1 MLGSNKMNSNA
12 AVYFVDRHI
21 DEGRADKDAFVE
33 VDGAQRTISYGE
45 LSHQSAIFAG
55 ALSRADIRRDERM
68 AMIVLDTIEFPI
80 AFWGALKAGVTP
92 IPLNTLL
99 STEIYH
105 GILQDSR
112 PTCVMISK
120 ELWETVSPAL
130 ADIDCIRQVI
140 VIGDN
145 PKNTTNFDD
154 YMRDAHALSPI
165 NTSGDELAFWLYS
178 SGSTGLPKGVRHI
191 HSSLQATS
199 ETFGQQV
206 LGIKQDDVVYSAAKL
221 FFAYGL
227 GNAMSFP
234 MSAGATTLLFANRPT
249 PDAVTN
255 ILEKWRPTI
264 FCGVPT
270 LFAALLAHLDQSGG
284 ELSHNLRINTSAGE
298 ALPREVGERWNAI
311 TKTDIVD
318 GVGSTEMLH
327 IFLSNRPNDLVYG
340 TSGTAVPG
348 YTVRLVDESGND
360 CAIGEIGELIV
371 NGPSSA
377 ESYWNRRDKSKSTF
391 EGHWTRTGDKYE
403 QSPDGRYIYCGR
415 TDDMFK
421 VSGIW
426 LSPFEVEQAIVEHP
440 AVLEAAVVPYR
451 DGDDLEKP
459 QAFVVLQSGK
469 TEADV
474 SDLKELVQHK
484 IGKWKYP
491 RKISIVPELPKTA
504 TGKIQ
509 RFKLRD

>member
-1 MLGSNKMNSNA
+1 MNGNA

-21 DEGRADKDAFVE
+21 DEGRADKPAFVE
-33 VDGAQRTISYGE
+33 VDGAKRSISYGD
-45 LSHQSAIFAG
+45 LAHQSALFAG

-68 AMIVLDTIEFPI
+68 AMIVLDQIEFPI

-99 STEIYH
+99 STEIYN
-105 GILQDSR
+105 GILKDSR
-112 PTCVMISK
+112 PSCVMVSK
-120 ELWETVSPAL
+120 ELWNTVSPAL
-130 ADIDCIRQVI
+130 ADIDCIRHIV
-140 VIGDN
+140 VIGDT
-145 PKNTTNFDD
+145 PENTTNFDSFVES
-154 YMRDAHALSPI
+154 AHALTPI
-165 NTSGDELAFWLYS
+165 EASGDELAFWLYS
-178 SGSTGLPKGVRHI
+178 SGSTGLPKGVRHL
-191 HSSLQATS
+191 HGSLQATS
-199 ETFGQQV
+199 DTFGQKV
-206 LGIKQDDVVYSAAKL
+206 LGIKEDDVVYSAAKL

-234 MSAGATTLLFANRPT
+234 MSVGATTLLFANRPT
-249 PDAVTN
+249 PDAVTDIIEN
-255 ILEKWRPTI
+255 QKPTI

-270 LFAALLAHLDQSGG
+270 LFAALLAYQDQRS
-284 ELSHNLRINTSAGE
+284 ENID
-298 ALPREVGERWNAI
+298 GERWNAI
-311 TKTDIVD
+311 TGTDIVD

-327 IFLSNRPNDLVYG
+327 IFLSNRPDDLVYG

-348 YTVRLVDESGND
+348 YTVRLVDEVGND
-360 CAIGEIGELIV
+360 CAVGEIGELIV

-377 ESYWNRRDKSKSTF
+377 ESYWNRREKSKSTF

-403 QSPDGRYIYCGR
+403 QTSEGRYIYCGR

-426 LSPFEVEQAIVEHP
+426 LSPFEVEQAIVEHT

-451 DGDDLEKP
+451 DDDDLEKP
-459 QAFVVLQSGK
+459 QAFIVLKTGK
-469 TEADV
+469 TEEDV
-474 SDLKELVQHK
+474 SNIKEMVQEK

-491 RKISIVPELPKTA
+491 RKITIVPDLPKTA

-509 RFKLRD
+509 RFKLRN